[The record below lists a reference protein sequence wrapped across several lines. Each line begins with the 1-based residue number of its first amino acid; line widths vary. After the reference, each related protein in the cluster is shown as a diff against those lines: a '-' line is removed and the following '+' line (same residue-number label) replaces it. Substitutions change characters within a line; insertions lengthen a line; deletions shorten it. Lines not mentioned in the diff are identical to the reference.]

1 MNPLDRFAGQNY
13 LNLETLR
20 KSGEAMPTPVW
31 FVQDGER
38 LYVRTVAES
47 SKVKRARNN
56 PRVRVAVCGREGQLL
71 GDWLPATA
79 REVRDDPAVEARVDE
94 LLDIKYGE
102 VKRQMARQAA
112 ESGRRYTIL
121 EIKLDE

>member
-20 KSGEAMPTPVW
+20 KRGEAMPTPVW

-38 LYVRTVAES
+38 LYVRTVAGS
-47 SKVKRARNN
+47 GKVKRARNN
-56 PRVRVAVCGREGQLL
+56 PRVRIAVCGREGQLL

-79 REVRDDPAVEARVDE
+79 REVRDDPAVEARVDA
-94 LLDIKYGE
+94 LLDAKYGE
-102 VKRQMARQAA
+102 IKRQMARQAA
-112 ESGRRYTIL
+112 EAGRKYTIL
-121 EIKLDE
+121 EIVIDG

>member
-47 SKVKRARNN
+47 GKVKRARNN

>member
-47 SKVKRARNN
+47 GKVKRARNN

-71 GDWLPATA
+71 GDWLPATG
-79 REVRDDPAVEARVDE
+79 REVRDDPAVEARVDA
-94 LLDIKYGE
+94 LLDAKYGE
-102 VKRQMARQAA
+102 VKRQMAARTASQ
-112 ESGRRYTIL
+112 GLKYTIL
-121 EIKLDE
+121 EITLDG